1 MKYLFLLIIVF
12 MIPMPLLAGEIT
24 SLDQNSEAYRT
35 ANRLTQYMSLDQ
47 NSEAFD
53 VAKKLTQA
61 GKPEIAEKDEI
72 CAVKK
77 PYILVFV
84 SSSMPRYLLKEFAKE
99 SFQLTEKELAN
110 VDFIIRG
117 IPEMGL
123 NAFRDKINPENKDM
137 FIRVDPFLFSRLNIT
152 QVPVVIIDKKY
163 AVGSPT
169 SILSAMRI
177 IDSNEYER
185 LMNEMEHF

>member
-1 MKYLFLLIIVF
+1 MKYHFLLIIVF
-12 MIPMPLLAGEIT
+12 MIPMPLLAGEMM
-24 SLDQNSEAYRT
+24 SLDQNSEAYRA

-53 VAKKLTQA
+53 VARKLTQA
-61 GKPEIAEKDEI
+61 GKTETVEKDEI

-99 SFQLTEKELAN
+99 SFQLTEKALAN

-117 IPEMGL
+117 VPEMGL
-123 NAFRDKINPENKDM
+123 NAFRDQINPENKDM
-137 FIRVDPFLFSRLNIT
+137 FIRVDPFLFNRLKIT
-152 QVPVVIIDKKY
+152 QVPVVIIDRKY
-163 AVGSPT
+163 AIDSPT
-169 SILSAMRI
+169 SISSAMRI

-185 LMNEMEHF
+185 LIHEM